1 MFYVERLR
9 IEEPLWQALT
19 YVWCPL
25 FIAVCLFLVG
35 STFFNR
41 QTKRLRWQLPL
52 LLISALVLAGVVHLD
67 YTSVKVLVMH

>member
-25 FIAVCLFLVG
+25 LIVVCLLLVG
-35 STFFNR
+35 GTIFNR
-41 QTKRLRWQLPL
+41 QTKHLRWQLPL
-52 LLISALVLAGVVHLD
+52 LLISALVFAGVVHIAF
-67 YTSVKVLVMH
+67 TSVKVLVMH